1 VNRVRE
7 GEAPIV
13 FDYWAGGDID
23 ASLVVDAEGMLY
35 AAVNVK
41 PWQVARAYR
50 TQANIDRTREVGQ
63 LLKLDPY
70 ADGDPRLWGV
80 DLTAGSEEAGTW
92 STPAVYEGVVY
103 NNTMQGS
110 LIAVDAETG
119 EILWSDEVGW
129 HSWSS
134 PAIVEGML
142 VTATCMGDVRG
153 YSLADPRAPVQAWSV
168 ELGET
173 CLEATPAVWDG
184 VIYIGSR
191 DGYLRAL
198 G

>member
-1 VNRVRE
+1 
-7 GEAPIV
+7 
-13 FDYWAGGDID
+13 
-23 ASLVVDAEGMLY
+23 
-35 AAVNVK
+35 
-41 PWQVARAYR
+41 
-50 TQANIDRTREVGQ
+50 
-63 LLKLDPY
+63 
-70 ADGDPRLWGV
+70 LWGL

-134 PAIVEGML
+134 PAVVEGTL

-153 YSLADPRAPVQAWSV
+153 YSLADPKAPVQSWSV

-173 CLEATPAVWDG
+173 CLESTPAVWDG